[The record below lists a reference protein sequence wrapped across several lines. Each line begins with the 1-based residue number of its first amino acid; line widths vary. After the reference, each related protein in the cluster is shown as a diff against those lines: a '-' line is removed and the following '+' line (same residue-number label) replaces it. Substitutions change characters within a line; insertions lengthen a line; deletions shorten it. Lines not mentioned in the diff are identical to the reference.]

1 MLRFFISALFASVL
15 IAAEPPKFRLTD
27 EAVELN
33 ASGHDGTPPF
43 TYQWYRNGK
52 PLPGETAPLLRI
64 TDPKATG
71 VFTCLIKNEAG
82 ELWWFTFGIGNTTQ
96 PGEPDYRITRK
107 QKAAP

>member
-1 MLRFFISALFASVL
+1 MIRVFIFALFAAL
-15 IAAEPPKFRLTD
+15 LGAAEPPRFRITA

-52 PLPGETAPLLRI
+52 PLPGETAPVLRI

-71 VFTCLIKNEAG
+71 TFTCLIKNSAG
-82 ELWWFTFGIGNTTQ
+82 ELWWHTFGIGNTAQ
-96 PGEPDYRITRK
+96 PSEPDYKLIRK
-107 QKAAP
+107 QKPQ